1 MKYQRDGSTFDAYQ
15 TVAPVV
21 GAPEWLLKAIEDKVV
36 TIDVKGRGF
45 DVLTIS
51 GRMLAPWGHWIV
63 RSEKGVLNVLPD
75 AYFKREYRPVD
86 G

>member
-1 MKYQRDGSTFDAYQ
+1 MKYKKEAEVVDAYQ
-15 TVAPVV
+15 TNGPVV
-21 GAPEWLLKAIEDKVV
+21 GSPEWLLKAIEDKVV
-36 TIDVKGRGF
+36 DFDAKGRGL

-75 AYFKREYRPVD
+75 AYFKREYQPVE
-86 G
+86 

>member
-1 MKYQRDGSTFDAYQ
+1 MKYKKEAEVVDAYQ
-15 TVAPVV
+15 TVGPVV

-36 TIDVKGRGF
+36 TFDAKGRGL
-45 DVLTIS
+45 DVLTLS

-63 RSEKGVLNVLPD
+63 RYESGVLNILPD
-75 AYFKREYRPVD
+75 CYFTKTYKPVD